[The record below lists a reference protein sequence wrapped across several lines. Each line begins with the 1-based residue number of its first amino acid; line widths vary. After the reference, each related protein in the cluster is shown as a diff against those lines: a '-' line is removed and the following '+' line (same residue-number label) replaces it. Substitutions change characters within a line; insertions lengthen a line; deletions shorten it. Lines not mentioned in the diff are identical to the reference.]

1 MTYSTHHLNTHTPP
15 RNDPPV
21 AACYTAFLKTCNK
34 KFTPRDRDAALPIRE
49 IDTALVIK
57 TNHGNQ
63 GIYHGTFGLIGFVAF
78 ARSQNLTF
86 PVKNSMVF
94 MNPSDQHV
102 LTGEWNS
109 WLSRYKAQGVGRLPS
124 KIQVRCLVPRPSF
137 SRSLSCAM
145 RVIELSLAS
154 RSRHLTLSPARLV

>member
-1 MTYSTHHLNTHTPP
+1 MFLFSPP
-15 RNDPPV
+15 ALHAQARLPWPNGDGIRHSKVNYGPPV
-21 AACYTAFLKTCNK
+21 PGQVGPECLLYSEKWDFMQNTTPTCNSG
-34 KFTPRDRDAALPIRE
+34 FRPPELDAARPSRE

-94 MNPSDQHV
+94 INP
-102 LTGEWNS
+102 
-109 WLSRYKAQGVGRLPS
+109 GVAGTPVS
-124 KIQVRCLVPRPSF
+124 
-137 SRSLSCAM
+137 
-145 RVIELSLAS
+145 
-154 RSRHLTLSPARLV
+154 SPC